1 MLEDDPSDSELV
13 GLQDEVDHSGEWFAA
28 ADDGM
33 SPLGVTYNRQLP
45 AMFAEEDTPNKF
57 TRTLLMNFAI
67 EMKNADGTPSGVF
80 KMDKKST

>member
-1 MLEDDPSDSELV
+1 MLEDDASDVEL
-13 GLQDEVDHSGEWFAA
+13 LALNDDIDHTGEFFAA

-45 AMFAEEDTPNKF
+45 AMYAEEDTPNKF
-57 TRTLLMNFAI
+57 TRIVLTNFAI

>member
-1 MLEDDPSDSELV
+1 MLEEDPSDSELV
-13 GLQDEVDHSGEWFAA
+13 DLQDDVDHSGEWFQA

-57 TRTLLMNFAI
+57 TRIILTTFAL
-67 EMKNADGTPSGVF
+67 E
-80 KMDKKST
+80 